1 MCAPLVALIVVTHH
15 ATEPYENYWLGRLA
29 IALGYI
35 EKKEKNATKRE
46 WESYA
51 TN

>member
-35 EKKEKNATKRE
+35 EKKEKKCDQA
-46 WESYA
+46 
-51 TN
+51 